1 MVSEKPKIKVNEDNN
16 HLNSD
21 IELPKLIK
29 LLTEK
34 VFKGVKK
41 NETNEYQ
48 GQVQNFIIGGTNIAR
63 RRDVSTLKIVS
74 ADPFR
79 DPDVD
84 RERIRSKGIVD
95 EETIKDRN
103 VLYVYSEKMYNMDFA
118 ALEGEQ
124 DEIKASF
131 LLRIPYS
138 KSNNDIDNLR
148 KNYEIIFSFK
158 DRENLRDPWLVRK
171 PTGQSINR
179 TAISSKK
186 E

>member
-48 GQVQNFIIGGTNIAR
+48 GQVQNFIIGGTNTDKR
-63 RRDVSTLKIVS
+63 NNSMLNIVS

-103 VLYVYSEKMYNMDFA
+103 VLYVFSEKMYNMDFA
-118 ALEGEQ
+118 ALKREQ

>member
-1 MVSEKPKIKVNEDNN
+1 MANDKPKIKVEEDNN

-29 LLTEK
+29 LLTER
-34 VFKGVKK
+34 VFKGAKK

-48 GQVQNFIIGGTNIAR
+48 GQIQNFIVGGTNTDKRTGAM
-63 RRDVSTLKIVS
+63 VNIVS

-103 VLYVYSEKMYNMDFA
+103 VLYIYSEKMYNMDFA
-118 ALEGEQ
+118 DLKGEEDQ
-124 DEIKASF
+124 IKASF
-131 LLRIPYS
+131 LLRVPYS
-138 KSNNDIDNLR
+138 KSNNNLNNLR
-148 KNYEIIFSFK
+148 KNYEVIFSFK

-171 PTGQSINR
+171 PTGQSVNR
-179 TAISSKK
+179 TAKSDKK

>member
-1 MVSEKPKIKVNEDNN
+1 M
-16 HLNSD
+16 LN
-21 IELPKLIK
+21 
-29 LLTEK
+29 
-34 VFKGVKK
+34 
-41 NETNEYQ
+41 
-48 GQVQNFIIGGTNIAR
+48 
-63 RRDVSTLKIVS
+63 IVS

>member
-1 MVSEKPKIKVNEDNN
+1 MTIEKPKIKVEEDNN

-48 GQVQNFIIGGTNIAR
+48 GQVQNYIIGGTNTD
-63 RRDVSTLKIVS
+63 RDIPMLYIVS

-118 ALEGEQ
+118 DLKGEQ

-179 TAISSKK
+179 TTLSDRK

>member
-1 MVSEKPKIKVNEDNN
+1 VANEKPKIKVDEDNN
-16 HLNSD
+16 QLNSD

-48 GQVQNFIIGGTNIAR
+48 GQVQNFIIGGTNTADR
-63 RRDVSTLKIVS
+63 TDPQLNIVS

-95 EETIKDRN
+95 EETITDRN

-118 ALEGEQ
+118 DLKGEQ

-138 KSNNDIDNLR
+138 KSNNNIDNLR
-148 KNYEIIFSFK
+148 KNYELIFSFK

-179 TAISSKK
+179 TALSNRK

>member
-1 MVSEKPKIKVNEDNN
+1 MADKPKIKVNEDNN

-48 GQVQNFIIGGTNIAR
+48 GQVQNFIIGGTNTDKR
-63 RRDVSTLKIVS
+63 NNSMLNIVS

>member
-1 MVSEKPKIKVNEDNN
+1 MADKPKIKVNEDNN

-29 LLTEK
+29 LLTQK

-48 GQVQNFIIGGTNIAR
+48 GQVQNFIIGGTNTDKR
-63 RRDVSTLKIVS
+63 NNSMLNIVS

>member
-1 MVSEKPKIKVNEDNN
+1 MADRPKVKVDEDNN

-29 LLTEK
+29 LLTQK

-48 GQVQNFIIGGTNIAR
+48 GQVQNFIIGGTNIAN
-63 RRDVSTLKIVS
+63 RRDVSALSIVS

-118 ALEGEQ
+118 DLKGEQ

>member
-1 MVSEKPKIKVNEDNN
+1 MADKPKIKVDEDNN

-29 LLTEK
+29 LLTQK

-48 GQVQNFIIGGTNIAR
+48 GQVQNFIIGGTNTDKR
-63 RRDVSTLKIVS
+63 HNSMLNIVS

-118 ALEGEQ
+118 DLKGEQ